1 MTKKDK
7 IINAVIFGFY
17 GESITK
23 KYLLKVIEEVADVVE
38 YAESLESINSYL
50 LQLFN
55 LEG

>member
-1 MTKKDK
+1 MTKKYK

-23 KYLLKVIEEVADVVE
+23 KYLLQVIEEIADVVE
-38 YAESLESINSYL
+38 YTESLESINSYL
-50 LQLFN
+50 LQFFN

>member
-23 KYLLKVIEEVADVVE
+23 KYLLRVIEEIADVVE

-50 LQLFN
+50 LQFFN
-55 LEG
+55 LED

>member
-23 KYLLKVIEEVADVVE
+23 KYLLQVIEEIAEVVE
-38 YAESLESINSYL
+38 YTDSLDLINIYL
-50 LQLFN
+50 LQFFN